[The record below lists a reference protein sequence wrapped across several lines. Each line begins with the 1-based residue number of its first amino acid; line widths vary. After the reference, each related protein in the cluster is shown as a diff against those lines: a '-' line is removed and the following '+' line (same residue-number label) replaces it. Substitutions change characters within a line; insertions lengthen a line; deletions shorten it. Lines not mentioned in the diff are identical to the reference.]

1 MYDDIMAEYE
11 SPSNNNMDFVCLSY
25 DELIATC
32 NNTTIT
38 NPNSVDMNTL
48 IERAFSS
55 DGLGIIAITDVP
67 NLPQLRHRLLPLAQ
81 KLATLPA
88 DQLDEVTD
96 PESGYQVGWSHGRE
110 KLEGDKPDWS
120 KGSFYANP
128 LTEDLVESM
137 LDRRTYQRS
146 NNKII
151 DGNMEE
157 VLDWDESIDV
167 VKTDD
172 ELRELAKS
180 NPAFFAPNVWPSKH
194 LPELESTFKDVGKLV
209 HEVGLLVAK
218 CCDSYVSSNVS
229 MLTYDMLGNCW
240 GIWNQKNMFSCASS
254 SFSINPQKCPGY
266 DPNKLENIIRYS
278 KCCKARLLHY
288 FPTAEE
294 DNAGGDKIAS
304 NVAKDDTDFSSWCG
318 WHNDHGSLTGLLPA
332 MYLDSNGN
340 IVECPD
346 AKAGLYIKSRN
357 GKLVHAKLPAN
368 ALAFQVGET
377 AQIHTGGLLQATP
390 HAVRGCKGSSNV
402 SRETFAIFMEPEYHS
417 KMDLPVGRS
426 LADTQ
431 CIEAEQHLP
440 STVRTLR
447 SRWKMGMSFGE
458 FSNATFAAFH

>member
-137 LDRRTYQRS
+137 LDRRTYQRP

-151 DGNMEE
+151 DGNVEE

-229 MLTYDMLGNCW
+229 ICYVGEFGIRKICSHVHLLRSQSTPKSALDMIQISL
-240 GIWNQKNMFSCASS
+240 
-254 SFSINPQKCPGY
+254 
-266 DPNKLENIIRYS
+266 
-278 KCCKARLLHY
+278 
-288 FPTAEE
+288 
-294 DNAGGDKIAS
+294 KI
-304 NVAKDDTDFSSWCG
+304 
-318 WHNDHGSLTGLLPA
+318 
-332 MYLDSNGN
+332 
-340 IVECPD
+340 
-346 AKAGLYIKSRN
+346 LYAIPSA
-357 GKLVHAKLPAN
+357 AKLDCFITFQLLKKIMLVVIKLHQMWQKMIQTLVVGVAGTMITAHSQAYFLLCILIVMVTSWN
-368 ALAFQVGET
+368 AQMLR
-377 AQIHTGGLLQATP
+377 L
-390 HAVRGCKGSSNV
+390 GCISNLV
-402 SRETFAIFMEPEYHS
+402 MAS
-417 KMDLPVGRS
+417 
-426 LADTQ
+426 
-431 CIEAEQHLP
+431 
-440 STVRTLR
+440 
-447 SRWKMGMSFGE
+447 
-458 FSNATFAAFH
+458 

>member
-32 NNTTIT
+32 SSSTTTIT

-229 MLTYDMLGNCW
+229 MLTYDMLGNLESEKYVLMC
-240 GIWNQKNMFSCASS
+240 IFFVLNQPPKVPW
-254 SFSINPQKCPGY
+254 I
-266 DPNKLENIIRYS
+266 
-278 KCCKARLLHY
+278 
-288 FPTAEE
+288 
-294 DNAGGDKIAS
+294 
-304 NVAKDDTDFSSWCG
+304 
-318 WHNDHGSLTGLLPA
+318 
-332 MYLDSNGN
+332 
-340 IVECPD
+340 
-346 AKAGLYIKSRN
+346 
-357 GKLVHAKLPAN
+357 
-368 ALAFQVGET
+368 
-377 AQIHTGGLLQATP
+377 
-390 HAVRGCKGSSNV
+390 
-402 SRETFAIFMEPEYHS
+402 
-417 KMDLPVGRS
+417 
-426 LADTQ
+426 
-431 CIEAEQHLP
+431 
-440 STVRTLR
+440 
-447 SRWKMGMSFGE
+447 
-458 FSNATFAAFH
+458 